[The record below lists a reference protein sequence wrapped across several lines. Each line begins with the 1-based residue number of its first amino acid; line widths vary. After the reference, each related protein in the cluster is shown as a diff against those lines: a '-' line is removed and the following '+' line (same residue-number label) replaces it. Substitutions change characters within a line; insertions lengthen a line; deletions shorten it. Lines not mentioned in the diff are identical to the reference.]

1 MIMRESTSNDT
12 TPVTS
17 YTVTLEEENDDLVL
31 PIPEDILKKLGWEE
45 NDELEWDINEDN
57 NSIILRKVQWPM
69 PRSGTG
75 DWICSSRAYTNLIL
89 LSGSVLTT
97 KNVIM
102 NWCGYVRMCY
112 NIWRHYAGKSDGTS
126 ICFWFY
132 STTHLG
138 NGIHCSCWH

>member
-57 NSIILRKVQWPM
+57 NSIILRKAQ
-69 PRSGTG
+69 
-75 DWICSSRAYTNLIL
+75 
-89 LSGSVLTT
+89 
-97 KNVIM
+97 
-102 NWCGYVRMCY
+102 
-112 NIWRHYAGKSDGTS
+112 
-126 ICFWFY
+126 
-132 STTHLG
+132 
-138 NGIHCSCWH
+138 

>member
-57 NSIILRKVQWPM
+57 NSIILRKVQ
-69 PRSGTG
+69 
-75 DWICSSRAYTNLIL
+75 
-89 LSGSVLTT
+89 
-97 KNVIM
+97 
-102 NWCGYVRMCY
+102 
-112 NIWRHYAGKSDGTS
+112 
-126 ICFWFY
+126 
-132 STTHLG
+132 
-138 NGIHCSCWH
+138 